1 MAMHPTSIEPVPEE
15 TARVA
20 RAAFRKG
27 SPVMRIRDEIGV
39 LFEDQIFAGLYD
51 ARGQQAIAPWR
62 LALVTLLQ
70 FLENLSDRQAADAV
84 RGRIDWK
91 YSLGLELGDA
101 GFDFSVLS
109 EFRSRLIAQS
119 QDQRLLEVML
129 ERLHERGLV
138 KARGQQRTDATHVL
152 AAIRTLNRLELLGE
166 TMRAA
171 LTALAGSMPAWLA
184 AHSRPDWVERYGARV
199 DSYRHPKGTAAR
211 EALAEA
217 IGVDGHELLAAV
229 FAPTTPVWLREL
241 PAVERLRV
249 IWIQQFYHDQGRVRL
264 RPPAELPPASQRLH
278 SPYDPEASYGAKRD
292 TGWLGCK
299 VHLTETCEAAA
310 PNLITDVQTTP
321 ATTPDV
327 AMTAVVQDALAGR
340 GLLPD
345 THLVDAGYVDAA
357 GLVASP
363 AAHGIEL
370 VGPALLDTSRHARS
384 TDGFD
389 VGAFTISWVE
399 RSAHCPQGQTS
410 EGWTETH
417 DDRGHAIVRISFA
430 QATCAACPSRS
441 ICTRSKTG
449 SRTLTVHPRLEH
461 EALQARRSE
470 QKTEAWKKR
479 YARRA
484 GIEGTLSQGVRRF
497 GLRRCRYIGL
507 AKTHLQ
513 HVLTAAAMNLA
524 RLDAW
529 FQDKPRAQT
538 RKSKLATIIPAAT

>member
-1 MAMHPTSIEPVPEE
+1 MSMHPTSIEPVPEE

-20 RAAFRKG
+20 WAAFRKG
-27 SPVMRIRDEIGV
+27 NPVMRIRDEIGV
-39 LFEDQIFAGLYD
+39 LFEDRMFAGLYD
-51 ARGQQAIAPWR
+51 PRGQQAITPGR

-91 YSLGLELGDA
+91 YGLSLDLGDP

-109 EFRSRLIAQS
+109 EFRVRLIAQG
-119 QDQRLLEVML
+119 QEQRLLEVML

-138 KARGQQRTDATHVL
+138 KARGKQRTDATHVL

-171 LTALAGSMPAWLA
+171 LTAVAGSMPAWLA
-184 AHSRPDWVERYGARV
+184 AHSRPDWAQRYGARV
-199 DSYRHPKGTAAR
+199 ESYRHPKSAAAR

-264 RPPAELPPASQRLH
+264 RPPAEQPPASRRLH
-278 SPYDPEASYGAKRD
+278 SPYDPEACYGAKRGS
-292 TGWLGCK
+292 GWLGYK

-327 AMTAVVQDALAGR
+327 AMTAVVQNALAGR
-340 GLLPD
+340 GLVPEE
-345 THLVDAGYVDAA
+345 HLVDTGYVDAS
-357 GLVASP
+357 GLVAS
-363 AAHGIEL
+363 AAEHGIAL
-370 VGPALLDTSRHARS
+370 VGPAMLDTSSHARS
-384 TDGFD
+384 ADGFD
-389 VGAFTISWVE
+389 VGAFTIRWTE
-399 RSAHCPQGQTS
+399 RRAQCPHGQTS
-410 EGWTETH
+410 ERWSQTR
-417 DDRGHAIVRISFA
+417 DDRGNPIVRIYFA
-430 QATCAACPSRS
+430 PATCAPCPSRS

-449 SRTLTVHPRLEH
+449 ARLLTVHPRLEH
-461 EALQARRSE
+461 EALQARRAE
-470 QKTEAWKKR
+470 QNTEAWKKR
-479 YARRA
+479 YACRA
-484 GIEGTLSQGVRRF
+484 GIEGTLSQGVRCF
-497 GLRRCRYIGL
+497 GLRRCRYLGL

-529 FQDKPRAQT
+529 FQGRPRAQT